1 MKNQENLNTQDKQ
14 EHKRDKIKLIIKINE
29 VKLTKY
35 ELHALEEALVYFRDE
50 FTIMDST
57 MKKLYGGMAMKK
69 ILPSLQRK
77 LRKARHNFTLKEEI

>member
-1 MKNQENLNTQDKQ
+1 MKKNFP
-14 EHKRDKIKLIIKINE
+14 RDKIKLIIKINE

-35 ELHALEEALVYFRDE
+35 ELHALEEAVVYFRDE
-50 FTIMDST
+50 LDIMDST

-69 ILPSLQRK
+69 ILPTLQRK

>member
-1 MKNQENLNTQDKQ
+1 MKKDFP
-14 EHKRDKIKLIIKINE
+14 RDKIKLIIKINE

-35 ELHALEEALVYFRDE
+35 ELHALEEAVGYFRDE
-50 FTIMDST
+50 IGMMDST

>member
-1 MKNQENLNTQDKQ
+1 MKKEFP
-14 EHKRDKIKLIIKINE
+14 RDKIKLIIKINE
-29 VKLTKY
+29 VNLTKY

-50 FTIMDST
+50 FTMMDST

-77 LRKARHNFTLKEEI
+77 LRKARHNFTLKEEVWNT

>member
-1 MKNQENLNTQDKQ
+1 MKKDFP
-14 EHKRDKIKLIIKINE
+14 RDKIKLIIKINE
-29 VKLTKY
+29 DNLTKY
-35 ELHALEEALVYFRDE
+35 ELHALEEAVVYFRDE
-50 FTIMDST
+50 LDIMDSK